1 METITFTC
9 KIITPMFLAGADGST
24 PELRAA
30 SIKGAL
36 RFWWRACNGHLGL
49 EEMRKRETEIFGGVQ
64 GENGAQR
71 SRLLLR
77 ILSDEPLRTAKE
89 QLVPHKPF
97 MQQEAFTVGQSF
109 DVMLNLLPNDHFKI
123 EQVKALFE
131 TFRLLGGIGKRVRRG
146 MGSMRILQYKHNQKE
161 WLHYPHPSSLAEIG
175 TILNALSPGNF
186 GYIEKDQAIYSRFET
201 NEGYPFIKKIQ
212 LGRPDNRLLYKI
224 SNQTHTIKE
233 DLSKQGLRQSYEA
246 SLGHAGKGRFA
257 SPVFVSVIETN
268 RGLQPL
274 ITTLNTVPEGFHR
287 QQVSLKLQDE
297 FVKQLL

>member
-1 METITFTC
+1 METLTFTC
-9 KIITPMFLAGADGST
+9 KIITPMFLAGADGKT

-36 RFWWRACNGHLGL
+36 RFWWRAANGHLVDR
-49 EEMRKRETEIFGGVQ
+49 MSDIETKIFGGVQ

-109 DVMLNLLPNDHFKI
+109 DLQLNLLPNDHFKI
-123 EQVKALFE
+123 DQVKALFE
-131 TFRLLGGIGKRVRRG
+131 TFRLLGGVGKRVRRG
-146 MGSMRILQYKHNQKE
+146 MGSMRILQYKRNKGE
-161 WLHYPHPSSLAEIG
+161 WQHYPHPSSLAEILD
-175 TILNALSPGNF
+175 ILNVLSPGKF
-186 GYIEKDQAIYSRFET
+186 DYIERDQAIYSRFET
-201 NEGYPFIKKIQ
+201 KAGYPYIKKIQ
-212 LGRPDNRLLYKI
+212 LGRPDNRILYKV
-224 SNQTHTIKE
+224 SNQTHEMK
-233 DLSKQGLRQSYEA
+233 DALRKQNHVQTYEA
-246 SLGHAGKGRFA
+246 SLGHAGRGRFA

-274 ITTLNTVPEGFHR
+274 ITTLNTLPEGFHR
-287 QQVSLKLQDE
+287 QHVSLKLQDD